1 MNKAWRRVLLSIL
14 VTVGLCF
21 SIPGQASPGYTS
33 TGAAVTVYL
42 HKSALL
48 EDQHYTLGQVASV
61 FSSDPAQARLLD
73 QLPLGPI
80 PARPMLLPARIIQE
94 RVASIVGEVVVI
106 GSRVALLPRGAI
118 PKGGQWFFSALLSY
132 IDSQDTLKQGRIE
145 IEMLKSP
152 MLLESSDSAVE
163 AQGMASGWE
172 DRIVFETSRSPYSS
186 GYRSSSSAKGF
197 PAGQMEITYKILSP
211 RGDDVPRPRN
221 LEGSFRIWIHYFLPV
236 ARARF
241 DLPADQSLS
250 EEVLTFNE
258 EDISLL
264 RSSFLTEQDTLVQY
278 RTTAPIR
285 QGERIERDRLQR
297 FLAVRAGDRI
307 TITFVRP
314 GLQISL
320 SGRAFRSGSFG
331 DLIDVRAD
339 LTGKRFQGRITAAG
353 EVSVESY

>member
-14 VTVGLCF
+14 VTAGLCF
-21 SIPGQASPGYTS
+21 SIAGWAAPGYTS
-33 TGAAVTVYL
+33 AGAAVTVYL

-48 EDQHYTLGQVASV
+48 EDPHYTLGQVASV
-61 FSSDPAQARLLD
+61 ISSDPAQARLLD

-80 PARPMLLPARIIQE
+80 PARPMLLPARVIQE

-106 GSRVALLPRGAI
+106 GSRVALLPRAAI
-118 PKGGQWFFSALLSY
+118 PEGEQWFFSALLSY

-152 MLLESSDSAVE
+152 MLLESSDSAAE

-172 DRIVFETSRSPYSS
+172 DRVVFETRRY
-186 GYRSSSSAKGF
+186 SSAKGF
-197 PAGQMEITYKILSP
+197 PAGQMAITYKILSA
-211 RGDDVPRPRN
+211 RGDDIPRFGN
-221 LEGSFRIWIHYFLPV
+221 LQGSFRIWIHHFLPV

-241 DLPADQSLS
+241 DLPADQVLS
-250 EEVLTFNE
+250 EELLTFNE

-264 RSSFLTEQDTLVQY
+264 SSSFLTEQDTLGQY
-278 RTTAPIR
+278 RTTASIG
-285 QGERIERDRLQR
+285 QGERIERNRLQQ

-307 TITFVRP
+307 TITFARP

-320 SGRAFRSGSFG
+320 PGRAFRSGSFG

>member
-14 VTVGLCF
+14 VTAGLCF
-21 SIPGQASPGYTS
+21 SIAGWAAPGYTS
-33 TGAAVTVYL
+33 AGAAVTVYL

-48 EDQHYTLGQVASV
+48 EDPHYTLGQVASV
-61 FSSDPAQARLLD
+61 ISSDPAQARLLD

-80 PARPMLLPARIIQE
+80 PARPMLLPARVIQE

-106 GSRVALLPRGAI
+106 GSRVALLPRAAI
-118 PKGGQWFFSALLSY
+118 PEGEQWFFSALLSY

-152 MLLESSDSAVE
+152 MLLESSDSAAE

-172 DRIVFETSRSPYSS
+172 DRVVFETRRY
-186 GYRSSSSAKGF
+186 SSAKGF
-197 PAGQMEITYKILSP
+197 PAGQMEITYKILSA
-211 RGDDVPRPRN
+211 RGDDVPRFGN
-221 LEGSFRIWIHYFLPV
+221 LEGSFRIWIHHFLPV

-241 DLPADQSLS
+241 DLPADQVLS
-250 EEVLTFNE
+250 EELLTFNE

-264 RSSFLTEQDTLVQY
+264 SSSFLTEQDTLGQY
-278 RTTAPIR
+278 RTTASIG
-285 QGERIERDRLQR
+285 QGERIERNRLQQ

-307 TITFVRP
+307 TITFARP

-320 SGRAFRSGSFG
+320 PGRAFRSGSFG